1 MIHIIQLTFILITG
15 VAREPIMQSENRI
28 HLNLYWDAQTKVDE

>member
-1 MIHIIQLTFILITG
+1 MIHIIQFTFILTTG

-28 HLNLYWDAQTKVDE
+28 HMQWDAQTMAN